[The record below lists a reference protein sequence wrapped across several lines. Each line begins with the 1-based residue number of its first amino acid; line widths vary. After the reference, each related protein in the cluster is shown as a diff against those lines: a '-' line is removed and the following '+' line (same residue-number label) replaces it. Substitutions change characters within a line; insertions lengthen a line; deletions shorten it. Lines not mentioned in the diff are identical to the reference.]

1 MEPDRRRPGDPALT
15 ETSPSL
21 GGATTL
27 ERRAEWA
34 FRALYLLLVGLVI
47 AQALGPLARELHFN
61 ADAERDLFEVFA
73 FTELGR
79 APERGLLNNLPG
91 WDLGPAYFYFLTPF
105 IAADPSPWAVHLAN
119 TVLLAVGLLVF
130 GVGFRK
136 LAGGPATLLVA
147 VLWTQSSFHATL
159 LSVAYHV
166 GAASG
171 LGLATLG
178 ALAAVTAGGG
188 RGWIIGLVLA
198 SAAFAQVHPLAFAA
212 APAVLVAGWQAR
224 SRLSG
229 RAWLSVA
236 MLALVALAPLLWSLV
251 PTLFRGSSEAGHGGR
266 LSFAPAELLAGLVDS
281 ARAHVLLGKES
292 AVAITFAAAAFGA
305 VVALSRGAPDSRRRG
320 ALVMAASGLPALGAL
335 SFLLGFESSGRYFLL
350 VMPYLYGFAGL
361 GLAALPA
368 RATLALTAALPL
380 LGLIDRPDRALLGS
394 PPTSDELTL
403 AEQHDVVKTL
413 VRGFGYSWTTLA
425 GRVHGAAIGPKTGL
439 RYLERIE
446 RAGRANLEPTATEHW
461 VISTDAPRTGRD
473 VLETLVREPSGR
485 PVYLT
490 RFRRAFDPGALAS
503 WGSGVLKPCPHVL
516 PFLWNQ
522 QPSELLRELGF
533 AYGHGPD
540 VHRCFEGGR
549 ALAIPISA
557 LAHSLTVDVADDA
570 TFRGEI
576 SGVSIEVIDAEGRQA
591 ALSYESRRLGD
602 RVRHRVDVPEGRA
615 GRHLLFRP
623 ASSRLVFLDVY

>member
-1 MEPDRRRPGDPALT
+1 M
-15 ETSPSL
+15 S
-21 GGATTL
+21 
-27 ERRAEWA
+27 RRAEWA
-34 FRALYLLLVGLVI
+34 FRVVYLLLVGLVV

-61 ADAERDLFEVFA
+61 ADAERDLFEVLA

-105 IAADPSPWAVHLAN
+105 IAFDPSPWTVHLAN
-119 TVLLAVGLLVF
+119 VVLLTIGLLVF

-136 LAGGPATLLVA
+136 LVGAPATLLVA
-147 VLWTQSSFHATL
+147 LLWTQSSFHATL

-171 LGLATLG
+171 LGLATVG
-178 ALAAVTAGGG
+178 ALAAVIAGGG
-188 RGWIIGLVLA
+188 RGWVIGLVLT

-212 APAVLVAGWQAR
+212 APAVLVAAWQAR

-236 MLALVALAPLLWSLV
+236 VIALVALAPLLWSLV
-251 PTLFRGSSEAGHGGR
+251 PTLFRGSADAGHGGE
-266 LSFAPAELLAGLVDS
+266 LSFAPVELLAGLVDA
-281 ARAHVLLGKES
+281 ARSHVLLGKES
-292 AVAITFAAAAFGA
+292 AVAVTLAAAAFGA
-305 VVALSRGAPDSRRRG
+305 VVALSRGAPAERRRA
-320 ALVMAASGLPALGAL
+320 ALVMAASGVPAFIAL

-350 VMPYLYGFAGL
+350 AMPYLYGLAGL
-361 GLAALPA
+361 GLAALPS
-368 RATLALTAALPL
+368 RATLAMTVALPL
-380 LGLIDRPDRALLGS
+380 LGFIDRPDRAILGS
-394 PPTSDELTL
+394 PPMSDELTL

-413 VRGFGYSWTTLA
+413 VRGFGYSWSTLA
-425 GRVHGAAIGPKTGL
+425 GRVHGAALGPKAGL

-446 RAGRANLEPTATEHW
+446 RAGRANLEPAANEHW
-461 VISTDAPRTGRD
+461 DISTDAPRTGRD

-485 PVYLT
+485 PIYLT
-490 RFRRAFDPGALAS
+490 RFRRAFDPGALGS
-503 WGSGVLKPCPHVL
+503 WGQGGLRPCPHVL

-549 ALAIPISA
+549 ALAVPLSA
-557 LAHSLTVDVADDA
+557 LAHSLTADVADDA
-570 TFRGEI
+570 TFRGE
-576 SGVSIEVIDAEGRQA
+576 SADVSFEVVDAQGRSVA
-591 ALSYESRRLGD
+591 FSDESRRLGD
-602 RVRHRVDVPEGRA
+602 RVRHRIDVPEGRA

-623 ASSRLVFLDVY
+623 ASPRLVFLDVY